1 MRPWWT
7 TVIVVVGTVV
17 VVGLVLFSLGDRGAV
32 ETVDQALLPPAP
44 TSATAPPTAPAGT
57 SSPEPSPSPSDGP
70 TTSPEVEPSP
80 SRAPSRVPVDV
91 LNQTTVDGLA
101 ARAAAAIEDSGWQVA
116 LVDNTSLGAP
126 ATTLYVPAGLEDAAR
141 AFLDQ
146 FDAVTRDRPA
156 FIGLP
161 EDVLTL
167 VLAEPDAT
175 TVVASLERSS
185 GG

>member
-1 MRPWWT
+1 
-7 TVIVVVGTVV
+7 
-17 VVGLVLFSLGDRGAV
+17 
-32 ETVDQALLPPAP
+32 
-44 TSATAPPTAPAGT
+44 
-57 SSPEPSPSPSDGP
+57 
-70 TTSPEVEPSP
+70 
-80 SRAPSRVPVDV
+80 VDV
-91 LNQTTVDGLA
+91 LNQTTVGGLA
-101 ARAAAAIEDSGWQVA
+101 ARAAEAIEDSGWQVA

-126 ATTLYVPAGLEDAAR
+126 ATTLYVPAGLEDAAQ

-146 FDAVTRDRPA
+146 FDAVTRDRPT

-167 VLAEPDAT
+167 VLAEPDAA